1 MHDRNDYDR
10 CFLDTVVNAEWKAL
24 GQCAMCPTANRRIQG
39 RLLRYRVKSA
49 HDLVEELLAEPSLL
63 LFVPSC
69 SVLDIRL
76 GLATKPNRK
85 SHKRFLMSA
94 STSSAARPLLPSAS

>member
-1 MHDRNDYDR
+1 MHDRDDYDR
-10 CFLDTVVNAEWKAL
+10 CFLDTVVNTEWEAA
-24 GQCAMCPTANRRIQG
+24 GQCAMCPTANCRIHG

-49 HDLVEELLAEPSLL
+49 HNLIEKLLAKPLLL

-69 SVLDIRL
+69 GVLDILL
-76 GLATKPNRK
+76 GLTTKPNRK